1 MNVRLKVDYKT
12 LIVLITIVLFL
23 SLVIHYWTKT
33 WDDSAITLGFS
44 RNLVKYGDII
54 PSQFSDRVEGYST
67 FLWMLINTIP
77 FRLGFDEDAALVFAK
92 AFSTLL
98 TFINIWIFWKLAK
111 ERIHS
116 SFYQIIALLL
126 FTLSIETLTAAVFGM
141 ETALY
146 ATLVMLSFIFYRRR
160 DQSAFNYALFTA
172 ATSLLILIRQEG
184 ILFLLPF
191 VIDNFFV
198 RSKLF
203 WKEPFLYTW
212 IIIFLIY
219 QIWHYSFFGEILTNP
234 MIAKEQWPYRP
245 VFSSAGVI
253 LQYYLNPFI
262 EFISRYFFLFALLVI
277 YCIRFRKSNVLNVKN
292 DDKSYS
298 IINWIAIT
306 GIFVMLITGDS
317 WKAAER
323 LSYPALAFIFLSAFS
338 FIDRVSF
345 ASLILNSKLA
355 IVGAFFAF
363 IFGVFTVFTSFID
376 PQFFITVDAVR
387 NISNVVT
394 LTQKYLQRTSITYA
408 APDMGGLM
416 LYDGDGKRI
425 IDIGL
430 LCNKELARTGYT
442 ELDEYLLQKEH
453 PEIIEIHDEW
463 VEPFLT
469 SRLFVQKYFPVKV
482 LTNDNERFL
491 FIRQDIVAEIIE
503 QNGLNEITLGNESGI
518 SPILYAMLSKYG
530 KYIILDLRGFQTMEL
545 KGAK

>member
-1 MNVRLKVDYKT
+1 LKVDYKT
-12 LIVLITIVLFL
+12 IVFLIIIVLFL
-23 SLVIHYWTKT
+23 SLVIHYRTKT

-54 PSQFSDRVEGYST
+54 PSQYSDRVEGYST

-77 FRLGFDEDAALVFAK
+77 FRLSFDEDASLVFAK
-92 AFSTLL
+92 AFSALL
-98 TFINIWIFWKLAK
+98 TFINIWIFWKLSK
-111 ERIHS
+111 ERIHN
-116 SFYQIIALLL
+116 SFYQIMALLF
-126 FTLSIETLTAAVFGM
+126 FTLSVETLTAAVFGM

-146 ATLVMLSFIFYRRR
+146 ATLVMLSFIFYRQR

-191 VIDNFFV
+191 VIDNFLI

-212 IIIFLIY
+212 VIIFLIY

-253 LQYYLNPFI
+253 LQYYLSPFI

-277 YCIRFRKSNVLNVKN
+277 YCIRFKKNNALNVKN

-298 IINWIAIT
+298 IINWIVVT

-317 WKAAER
+317 WNAAER

-355 IVGAFFAF
+355 IVVAFFAF
-363 IFGVFTVFTSFID
+363 IFGIFTVFTSFIT
-376 PQFFITVDAVR
+376 PQFIITIDSIR
-387 NISNVVT
+387 SISNVVT

-416 LYDGDGKRI
+416 LYYGDGKRI

-430 LCNKELARTGYT
+430 LCNKELARTGFT

-469 SRLFVQKYFPVKV
+469 SRLFVQKYFPVRV

-491 FIRQDIVAEIIE
+491 FIRQDIVAEIIR
-503 QNGLNEITLGNESGI
+503 QNRLNEITLGNEPGI

-530 KYIILDLRGFQTMEL
+530 KYIILDLRSFQTMEL
-545 KGAK
+545 NGAK